1 MGVSTQTISTKG
13 HLADPRLSAFTLI
26 ELLVA
31 IAILGLLASLL
42 LPAIAQSKARAQRT
56 QCIFNLHQLG
66 LALQN
71 FVADNH
77 AYPVMTGGT
86 NSDNPGPWIIQLERG
101 GLGVSKPLTNR
112 VAEGVWRCPSDPW
125 GGSQISYGYN
135 AFGVVRVGNQRT
147 NALGLAGHFTP
158 TFATATPTAESEV
171 GSPSDMMAIGDTFF
185 GLVFFMRRDLE
196 YLDRIGFASSR
207 HQGRA
212 NVLFCDGHVETPTLE
227 FLFVDTTDAALV
239 RWNRDHLPHRD
250 RL

>member
-1 MGVSTQTISTKG
+1 MGVSTQTTGTKR

-26 ELLVA
+26 ELLIV
-31 IAILGLLASLL
+31 IAIIGILAALL
-42 LPAIAQSKARAQRT
+42 LPAIAQSKARAQRI
-56 QCIFNLHQLG
+56 QCISNLHQLG

-71 FVADNH
+71 FLADNH
-77 AYPVMTGGT
+77 AYPLVWDTT
-86 NSDNPGPWIIQLERG
+86 DSDNPGPWIIQLERG
-101 GLGVSKPLTNR
+101 GLGVSKPPTNR
-112 VAEGVWRCPSDPW
+112 LAEGVWRCPSDPW

-135 AFGVVRVGNQRT
+135 VFGGGRVGNLRT

-158 TFATATPTAESEV
+158 TFATPTPTAESEV
-171 GSPSDMMAIGDTFF
+171 VSPSDMMAIGDTFF

-212 NVLFCDGHVETPTLE
+212 NVLFCDGHVESPTLE

>member
-1 MGVSTQTISTKG
+1 MGVSTKATGTKRYLAST
-13 HLADPRLSAFTLI
+13 RSSAFTLI
-26 ELLVA
+26 ELLVV
-31 IAILGLLASLL
+31 IATIGILAALL
-42 LPAIAQSKARAQRT
+42 LPTLSKAKARAQRT
-56 QCIFNLHQLG
+56 RCVSNLHQLG

-77 AYPVMTGGT
+77 AYPVIAGGT
-86 NSDNPGPWIIQLERG
+86 NSDNPGPWCIQLERG
-101 GLGVSKPLTNR
+101 GFGVSKPPSNQLL
-112 VAEGVWRCPSDPW
+112 GDVWRCPSDPW

-135 AFGVVRVGNQRT
+135 VFGGGRVGNLRT

-158 TFATATPTAESEV
+158 TFATPTPTAESEV
-171 GSPSDMMAIGDTFF
+171 VSPSDMMAIGDTFF

>member
-1 MGVSTQTISTKG
+1 MGVSTKATGTKR

-26 ELLVA
+26 ELLVV
-31 IAILGLLASLL
+31 IGVIGILAALL

-56 QCIFNLHQLG
+56 QCVSNLHQLG

-77 AYPVMTGGT
+77 AYPLVWDST
-86 NSDNPGPWIIQLERG
+86 NSDNPGPWVIQLERE
-101 GLGVSKPLTNR
+101 GLGVSKPPSNWS
-112 VAEGVWRCPSDPW
+112 AEGVWRCPSDPW

-135 AFGVVRVGNQRT
+135 VFGGGRVGNLRT
-147 NALGLAGHFTP
+147 NALGLGGHFTP
-158 TFATATPTAESEV
+158 TLATPTAESEV
-171 GSPSDMMAIGDTFF
+171 VSPSDMMAIGDTFF
-185 GLVFFMRRDLE
+185 GLVFFMRRDLK
-196 YLDRIGFASSR
+196 YPDRIGFASSR

-212 NVLFCDGHVETPTLE
+212 NVLFCDGHVESPTLE